1 MPITPTE
8 IRHVE
13 LGRAWLRGYRREEVE
28 ELLDE
33 IAGNFEKVW
42 QERARL
48 SERVQELEA
57 DIARLQELEIL
68 LRSTLVSAERAGQ
81 DMKEQARRESDLIVH
96 EAHAEARRVTRELAA
111 EKRRLE
117 EAITAI
123 RSQLRAACDILGES
137 PRQELTTTS
146 AEPTSETG
154 ALAIDEAL
162 DAGVRAVTGLSAPD
176 GASS

>member
-1 MPITPTE
+1 MTITPTE
-8 IRHVE
+8 IRHAE
-13 LGRAWLRGYRREEVE
+13 LGRAWFRGYPRGEVE

-33 IAGNFEKVW
+33 IANSFEKVW

-57 DIARLQELEIL
+57 ENTKLQELEML
-68 LRSTLVSAERAGQ
+68 LRSTLISAERAGQ

-117 EAITAI
+117 EDITAI
-123 RSQLRAACDILGES
+123 RSQLRAALDALVEWPREES
-137 PRQELTTTS
+137 IES
-146 AEPTSETG
+146 AGRAPAKEPP
-154 ALAIDEAL
+154 AIDEAL
-162 DAGVRAVTGLSAPD
+162 DGGVRAVIGRSAP
-176 GASS
+176 AETNS